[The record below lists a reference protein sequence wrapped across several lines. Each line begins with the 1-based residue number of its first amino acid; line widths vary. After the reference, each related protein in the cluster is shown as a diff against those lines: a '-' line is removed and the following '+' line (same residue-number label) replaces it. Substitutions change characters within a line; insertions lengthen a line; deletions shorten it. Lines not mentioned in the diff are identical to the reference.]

1 MANLKEVRNRI
12 VSVSSTQ
19 QITKAM
25 KMVSAAK
32 LRRATDAIVQLRP
45 YAKKLNE
52 ILGNLSANVSHLT
65 SPYLQEREV
74 KNVLLIPIS
83 SNRGLA
89 GAFNVNVIKMTNQ
102 LIAER
107 YVEYEQQG
115 TLHIL
120 AIGKKVHE
128 YYTRRNYSVL
138 ESHNELFNH
147 LTFENVST
155 IAAFVMDAFL
165 NGVYDKVELIYN
177 EFKNPVV
184 QILTHQQLLP
194 VPQVKREIKATKLKT
209 DYLLEPSQSDIISTL
224 IPKSVKIQLFKAL
237 LDSYASEHGARMTS
251 MDKATENAGDLIKS
265 LKLSYNQARQ
275 AAITTEILE
284 IVSGANALS
293 GS

>member
-194 VPQVKREIKATKLKT
+194 VPQGVK
-209 DYLLEPSQSDIISTL
+209 
-224 IPKSVKIQLFKAL
+224 
-237 LDSYASEHGARMTS
+237 
-251 MDKATENAGDLIKS
+251 
-265 LKLSYNQARQ
+265 
-275 AAITTEILE
+275 
-284 IVSGANALS
+284 
-293 GS
+293 